1 MTTASRN
8 KTVFNEKA
16 CDRCG
21 ECFHQCPELN
31 LPLSLAKEEIS
42 GLIEGKTK
50 GHVLSHCT
58 TCFSCNHYCPHDC
71 KPYQLILERWNDL
84 YRKRGAP
91 PIYRFVCPTM
101 EKNIWHMLDAL
112 LSPEEIRWTKEWISR
127 KPEGDILLIGNYVHL
142 LPFIAGGSKLLEFF
156 TPVDLI
162 EHWEC
167 GAYLYQGG
175 YLDVVRHIAEKCR
188 NDFQKWNVNTVIPMI
203 DAVHWMMT
211 DVIPHEMNVD
221 LGIRVENFHEWLLNR
236 IESGDIKLSHKLNM
250 KVTLHDNCYS
260 KGGGKPYW
268 ERPRTLLSLSG
279 CDIIE
284 MKHNRE
290 NSLCCGFGAGASWV
304 RPITILFDIMDVAEK
319 KFKEAEETGA
329 EALVSYC
336 GGCMY
341 LLWTAKELYDKKI
354 DAYHLVEVI
363 RMAMGETIRYPEDHQ
378 KRAWDLIA
386 IITTHMIMSLWGK
399 PFRIE
404 KDSLDNY
411 PSPPRKFFLLRI
423 LRKLLDISLVRFLY
437 KKGFRMMVPLLKSRR
452 RF

>member
-1 MTTASRN
+1 MPTTERN
-8 KTVFNEKA
+8 KNVFNAEA
-16 CDRCG
+16 CNLCG
-21 ECFHQCPELN
+21 ECFHRCPELN
-31 LPLSLAKEEIS
+31 LPLALAKEEIS
-42 GLIEGKTK
+42 GLINGKTE

-58 TCFSCNHYCPHDC
+58 TCFSCNHYCPNEC

-84 YRKRGAP
+84 YHKRGAP

-101 EKNIWHMLDAL
+101 DKSIWHMLDAL
-112 LSPEEIRWTKEWISR
+112 LKPEEIAWIREWTGR
-127 KPEGDILLIGNYVHL
+127 KPAGDILLIGNYVHL
-142 LPFIAGGSKLLEFF
+142 LPFIAGGSRLLDLL

-162 EHWEC
+162 DHWEC

-175 YLDVVRHIAEKCR
+175 YLDIVKNIAEKCKK
-188 NDFQKWNVNTVIPMI
+188 DFQKWKVGTVIPMI
-203 DAVHWMMT
+203 DSVHWMMT
-211 DVIPHEMNVD
+211 DVIPHEMSVD
-221 LGIRVENFHEWLLNR
+221 LGIRVENFHDWLLNR
-236 IESGDIKLSHKLNM
+236 IKGGEIELPKKLGM

-260 KGGGKPYW
+260 KGGGVPYW
-268 ERPRTLLSLSG
+268 ERPRRLLEIAG

-304 RPITILFDIMDVAEK
+304 RPITILFDIMDVARK
-319 KFKEAEETGA
+319 KFEEAEETGA

-341 LLWTAKELYDKKI
+341 LLWTAKELYEKKI
-354 DAYHLVEVI
+354 DTYHLVEVI

-378 KRAWDLIA
+378 RRAWDLIA
-386 IITTHMIMSLWGK
+386 IITYHMIMSLWGK

-404 KDSLDNY
+404 RDSLENY
-411 PSPPRKFFLLRI
+411 PPAPRKFFLLRI
-423 LRKLLDISLVRFLY
+423 LRKLFDIPLVRFLY
-437 KKGFRMMVPLLKSRR
+437 KKGFRIMVPMLKSKR